1 MLELAIKNSQISCF
15 DVQQDYLQEGVN
27 LIIICG
33 FPNFFERKTS
43 GHNLFLKQMFL
54 KALIES
60 CCC

>member
-33 FPNFFERKTS
+33 FPNFF
-43 GHNLFLKQMFL
+43 LKEKPLDVICF
-54 KALIES
+54 
-60 CCC
+60 